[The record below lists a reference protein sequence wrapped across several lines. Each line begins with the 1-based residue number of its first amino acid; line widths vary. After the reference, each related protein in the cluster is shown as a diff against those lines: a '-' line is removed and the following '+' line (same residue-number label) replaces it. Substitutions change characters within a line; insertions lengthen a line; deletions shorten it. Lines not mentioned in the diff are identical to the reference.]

1 MPASQT
7 NSLVS
12 FDRKPVNILESPFM
26 QIQFQVTLTS
36 RHTKHNVSYM
46 FNIGS
51 DSANVPG
58 QRSTA
63 VSKQLPFGQ
72 LH

>member
-1 MPASQT
+1 MTASQT
-7 NSLVS
+7 NSLAS

-26 QIQFQVTLTS
+26 QIQFQVTLTG

-51 DSANVPG
+51 DSAGVPG
-58 QRSTA
+58 QWPTV
-63 VSKQLPFGQ
+63 VSVQLSFGQ